1 MGKTY
6 AYGIH
11 YSSHS
16 QLPQHNTQTHKHTNM
31 QVGGVPLKDILRIS
45 LLDDV
50 TFELAAADRRR
61 RVFVAGG
68 QDERDLWVGYISE
81 GIKARAGVDICVCI
95 YIHILCV
102 PMCCVLGW
110 VGWQGGW
117 AVLTSDVGF
126 LAWDAGAR
134 MDPIP

>member
-1 MGKTY
+1 MDGRDGLDLGKTY

-11 YSSHS
+11 HSSHP
-16 QLPQHNTQTHKHTNM
+16 QLPQHNIQTHKHINM

-81 GIKARAGVDICVCI
+81 GIKARAGVDIYVCI
-95 YIHILCV
+95 LYTYIVC
-102 PMCCVLGW
+102 
-110 VGWQGGW
+110 
-117 AVLTSDVGF
+117 SDVLCFG
-126 LAWDAGAR
+126 LGGVARWMGGA
-134 MDPIP
+134 DV